1 MENFKTYL
9 KEKVRLS
16 LDEAD
21 QLTADLS
28 SKHISK
34 GEFLLHEADVCQY
47 SFFVDKGLLR
57 SYTID
62 ETGKEHIIQFAP
74 ENWFIT
80 DRSSAYFKEPS
91 QLNIDAIEDSIVIF
105 LDDHFMEK
113 ARNASSGFIKYNE
126 KALHNFIRH
135 QQQRIN
141 LLLSATAEERYL
153 NFVNIYPDLLL
164 RVPQW
169 MIASYLGLTPES
181 LSRVRKELS
190 RKNFKHQQ

>member
-1 MENFKTYL
+1 MENFKIYL
-9 KEKVRLS
+9 KEKAGLS
-16 LDEAD
+16 ADEVET
-21 QLTADLS
+21 LTNDLIA
-28 SKHISK
+28 KAINK
-34 GEFLLHEADVCQY
+34 GEFLLHEADICQY

-57 SYTID
+57 SYIID
-62 ETGKEHIIQFAP
+62 DAGKEHIIQFAP

-91 QLNIDAIEDSIVIF
+91 ELNIDAIEDSAVIF
-105 LDDHFMEK
+105 LDDRFMER
-113 ARNASSGFIKYNE
+113 ARSTNPAFIKYNE

-153 NFVNIYPDLLL
+153 NFVNIYPDLML

-169 MIASYLGLTPES
+169 MIASFLGLTPES

-190 RKNFKHQQ
+190 RKNFKPQ

>member
-1 MENFKTYL
+1 LENFKIYL
-9 KEKVRLS
+9 KEKAGLS
-16 LDEAD
+16 ADEVE
-21 QLTADLS
+21 QLTNDLFA
-28 SKHISK
+28 KAINK

-62 ETGKEHIIQFAP
+62 EGGKEHIIQFAP
-74 ENWFIT
+74 QNWFIT

-91 QLNIDAIEDSIVIF
+91 ELNIDAIEDSTVIF
-105 LDDHFMEK
+105 LDDHFMER
-113 ARNASSGFIKYNE
+113 ARSTNSAFISYNE

-153 NFVNIYPDLLL
+153 DFVNIYPDLMM

-169 MIASYLGLTPES
+169 TIASYLGLTPES

-190 RKNFKHQQ
+190 RKNFKPQQ